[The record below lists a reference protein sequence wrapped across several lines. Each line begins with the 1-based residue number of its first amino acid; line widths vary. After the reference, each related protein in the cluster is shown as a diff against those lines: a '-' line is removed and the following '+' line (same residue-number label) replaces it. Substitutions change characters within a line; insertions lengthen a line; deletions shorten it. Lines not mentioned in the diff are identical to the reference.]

1 MTRPMLVGITALM
14 LAANTADGDL
24 VFDTVTID
32 FDEFT
37 PGEVIV
43 DDLAEFGIL
52 VEPISHLG
60 VPNDPLN
67 PLQIPTVQNA
77 QLMQDTHGDGRP
89 STGNV
94 LAPSPSHLEAS
105 GVFRLWFVDPS
116 DPSQAKGVQ
125 SVSADFFDIEGSAEG
140 NGTFIRAFDLQDAL
154 IQEVQPSGTGNGND
168 QMFGVSVDYFVHGN
182 GVYSVEF
189 SLGNP
194 DDAVWIDNLTIV
206 TIIPEPS
213 TALLMLIGVW
223 SVGGRRRRSQ
233 AA

>member
-1 MTRPMLVGITALM
+1 MSRSMLVGITTLM
-14 LAANTADGDL
+14 LTANAANGDL
-24 VFDTVTID
+24 VFNTVTID
-32 FDEFT
+32 FDGFT

-43 DDLAEFGIL
+43 DDLAGFGIL

-67 PLQIPTVQNA
+67 PLQIPTVQSA

-94 LAPSPSHLEAS
+94 LAPSPTHLEAS

-116 DPSQAKGVQ
+116 DPLQAKGVQ
-125 SVSADFFDIEGSAEG
+125 SVSAGFFDIEGSAEG

-168 QMFGVSVDYFVHGN
+168 QMFGISVDYFAEGN
-182 GVYSVEF
+182 GIYSVEF

-194 DDAVWIDNLTIV
+194 GDAVWFDNLTIV
-206 TIIPEPS
+206 TVIPEPS
-213 TALLMLIGVW
+213 TALMMLIGVW
-223 SVGGRRRRSQ
+223 SAARRRRSQ